1 MVAVPPFVNSPE
13 IDNLCSHAQSFP
25 GDSEL
30 ILLSFVVI
38 SAGAMAFQR
47 KLPGSLIQGE
57 NHMNQIMTVRELS
70 EYLRVHPTTVY
81 RLLKLGKLPAFKV
94 GSDWRFNSES
104 IDRWRSEQDT
114 FEAQEPNY

>member
-1 MVAVPPFVNSPE
+1 MF
-13 IDNLCSHAQSFP
+13 
-25 GDSEL
+25 
-30 ILLSFVVI
+30 I
-38 SAGAMAFQR
+38 SMRAMALQR
-47 KLPGSLIQGE
+47 KPKDASRIINPRK

-104 IDRWRSEQDT
+104 IDHWRSEQDT
-114 FEAQEPNY
+114 LEAQEPN

>member
-1 MVAVPPFVNSPE
+1 MLGLTRLVSVF
-13 IDNLCSHAQSFP
+13 
-25 GDSEL
+25 
-30 ILLSFVVI
+30 I
-38 SAGAMAFQR
+38 STRAMALQR
-47 KLPGSLIQGE
+47 KSKAASRIITPRK